1 MAIRGVAIGL
11 CVMVTFSGA
20 HAQDIA
26 EPRRLAVVDASGR
39 VLPLSATDNAAP
51 QRIGRTAA
59 ASPCADAKPLG
70 QDEARALITRVATEE
85 NFFPDF
91 VMSVAKSESQ
101 FNSTALSDKGAYG
114 LMQLEPETAQRFKV
128 DICDPAANVLGGV
141 RFLRALHEKYRN
153 PFFILAA
160 YNAGEDAVEKNR
172 GVPPFP
178 ETVRFVAQVINDFY
192 TWPAPGAQARRDRRA
207 LTADAPDL
215 IEPGTQKPPA
225 SPPAAAASTTKAG
238 WDNGF
243 VMHID

>member
-1 MAIRGVAIGL
+1 MTIRGVAIGL
-11 CVMVTFSGA
+11 YVMTAFSGA
-20 HAQDIA
+20 YAQDIA

-39 VLPLSATDNAAP
+39 VVPLGTEDAAAP
-51 QRIGRTAA
+51 QRIGRPDQT
-59 ASPCADAKPLG
+59 SPCAGAKPLSA
-70 QDEARALITRVATEE
+70 DDARALISRIATEE

-128 DICDPAANVLGGV
+128 DLCDPAGNVLGGV
-141 RFLRALHEKYRN
+141 RFLRVLHEKYRN

-160 YNAGEDAVEKNR
+160 YNAGELAVEKSR

-192 TWPAPGAQARRDRRA
+192 TWPAPGAQAKRDGRG
-207 LTADAPDL
+207 LIADAPDL
-215 IEPGTQKPPA
+215 IEPAAPKPA
-225 SPPAAAASTTKAG
+225 SPSHPAAPTAKAG

>member
-1 MAIRGVAIGL
+1 MAIRDVAIGL

-20 HAQDIA
+20 HAQDLA

-39 VLPLSATDNAAP
+39 VLPLGADEAAP
-51 QRIGRTAA
+51 QRVGRAGHT
-59 ASPCADAKPLG
+59 SPCADAKPLS
-70 QDEARALITRVATEE
+70 QDEARALINRVATEE

-91 VMSVAKSESQ
+91 VMSVAKNESQ

-128 DICDPAANVLGGV
+128 DICDPAGNVLGGV

-160 YNAGEDAVEKNR
+160 YNAGEDAVEKSR

-192 TWPAPGAQARRDRRA
+192 TWPAPGGLAKQDRRA
-207 LTADAPDL
+207 LAADAPDL
-215 IEPGTQKPPA
+215 IEPGIQKPA
-225 SPPAAAASTTKAG
+225 SSRPAATPTAKAG

>member
-11 CVMVTFSGA
+11 CVMVTYSGA
-20 HAQDIA
+20 CAQDIA
-26 EPRRLAVVDASGR
+26 GHRQLAVVDDSGR
-39 VLPLSATDNAAP
+39 VVPMPTEDAVP
-51 QRIGRTAA
+51 QRIGRITPT
-59 ASPCADAKPLG
+59 SPCADAKPLSP
-70 QDEARALITRVATEE
+70 DEARALITRVASEE
-85 NFFPDF
+85 NFFPDL

-128 DICDPAANVLGGV
+128 DICDPAGNVLGGV

-192 TWPAPGAQARRDRRA
+192 TWPAPGGQAKRDRRA
-207 LTADAPDL
+207 LIADAPDL
-215 IEPGTQKPPA
+215 LEPGTPKSAP
-225 SPPAAAASTTKAG
+225 SPVAAAPTAKAG

>member
-11 CVMVTFSGA
+11 CVVATFSGA
-20 HAQDIA
+20 YAQDIA
-26 EPRRLAVVDASGR
+26 EPRQLAVVDASGR
-39 VLPLSATDNAAP
+39 VLPLKATDTVAP
-51 QRIGRTAA
+51 ERIGRPIE
-59 ASPCADAKPLG
+59 ASPCADAKPLAP
-70 QDEARALITRVATEE
+70 DEARALVTRIATEE
-85 NFFPDF
+85 GFFPDF

-128 DICDPAANVLGGV
+128 DICDPAGNVLGGV

-160 YNAGEDAVEKNR
+160 YNAGEDAVEKTR

-192 TWPAPGAQARRDRRA
+192 AWPAPGGQAKRDRGA
-207 LTADAPDL
+207 LAAGAPDL
-215 IEPGTQKPPA
+215 IEPGAPKSTP
-225 SPPAAAASTTKAG
+225 SPSAPSTRTG

>member
-1 MAIRGVAIGL
+1 MVIRGVAIGL

-20 HAQDIA
+20 RAEDVA

-39 VLPLSATDNAAP
+39 VVPVETRDVAP
-51 QRIGRTAA
+51 QTIGRTAS
-59 ASPCADAKPLG
+59 ASPCADARPLS

-91 VMSVAKSESQ
+91 VMSVAKSESR

-128 DICDPAANVLGGV
+128 DICDPAGNVLGGV

-160 YNAGEDAVEKNR
+160 YNAGEDAVERNR

-192 TWPAPGAQARRDRRA
+192 TWPAPGGQAKQDPRLLA
-207 LTADAPDL
+207 ASTPDL
-215 IEPGTQKPPA
+215 IEPGVRKPAP
-225 SPPAAAASTTKAG
+225 SPPAATSSAKAD

-243 VMHID
+243 VMHVD

>member
-1 MAIRGVAIGL
+1 MGIRCVAIGL
-11 CVMVTFSGA
+11 CVMVTCSGVE
-20 HAQDIA
+20 AQDVA
-26 EPRRLAVVDASGR
+26 GPRKLAVVDESGR
-39 VLPLSATDNAAP
+39 VLPLGASDAAP
-51 QRIGRTAA
+51 QRVGRSERTT
-59 ASPCADAKPLG
+59 PCPDARPLST
-70 QDEARALITRVATEE
+70 DDARALITRIATEE

-128 DICDPAANVLGGV
+128 DICDPTGNVLGGV
-141 RFLRALHEKYRN
+141 RFLRTLHEKYRN
-153 PFFILAA
+153 PLFILAA

-178 ETVRFVAQVINDFY
+178 ETVRFVAQVLNDFY
-192 TWPAPGAQARRDRRA
+192 TWPTPGAQLKRDRG
-207 LTADAPDL
+207 TAMAGAPDL
-215 IEPGTQKPPA
+215 IEPGSPKPPP
-225 SPPAAAASTTKAG
+225 SPAAPAPTAKAAG

>member
-1 MAIRGVAIGL
+1 MGIRGVAIGL

-20 HAQDIA
+20 HAQDHA

-39 VLPLSATDNAAP
+39 VLPLASDYAASE
-51 QRIGRTAA
+51 RIGQSAQTAL
-59 ASPCADAKPLG
+59 CADVKPLSP
-70 QDEARALITRVATEE
+70 DEARALITRVATEE

-128 DICDPAANVLGGV
+128 DICDPEGNVRGGV

-192 TWPAPGAQARRDRRA
+192 TWPTPGGQARRDRRG
-207 LTADAPDL
+207 LIADAPDL
-215 IEPGTQKPPA
+215 IEPGAQQPAPSPPVPA
-225 SPPAAAASTTKAG
+225 STAKTG